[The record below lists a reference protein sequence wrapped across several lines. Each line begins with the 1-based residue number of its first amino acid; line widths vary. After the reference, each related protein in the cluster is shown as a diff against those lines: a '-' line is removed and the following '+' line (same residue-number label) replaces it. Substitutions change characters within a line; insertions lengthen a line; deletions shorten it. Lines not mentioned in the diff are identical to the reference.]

1 MIFIILQLLLK
12 NSGKIKS
19 KIKSAA
25 EALNIQHYQLQKLT
39 GTRFVGHRR
48 AAFKCLLDT
57 WPAMKL
63 AFENII
69 TDPKTRQETKA
80 KVKGLLK
87 KLNLY
92 HFMSLVTCYLDI
104 LEIVTPISKLFE
116 VEHLLPFEVQ
126 PLVSETI
133 ANIDN
138 CINASID
145 HDLLVSYLA
154 SFRLMDGE
162 LNSSFLK
169 ADDRARSN
177 SDCEHVSIAF
187 ENMTDLD
194 ETVVRETIAKK
205 QNALRSLKV
214 IFEER
219 FSSFSDPVYQNM
231 KWLDPK
237 NWEDVAYGSNQIEKL
252 VSHFKDP
259 LEKANFDR
267 HVVHKEWC
275 QLKNFA
281 RSHHSGLDAHS
292 LWEKILIYRRNE
304 FKNVCLVAEI
314 VFSLSTSN
322 SMVERAFSLLTLL
335 LSDKQLSLKHETI
348 KSLMKIN
355 LSDKIWKEKEKN
367 EILERAV
374 DAYLSKR

>member
-1 MIFIILQLLLK
+1 MIKIHCVNHFVEFAIKEALAETEFSKVEDFYYSKTFLLK
-12 NSGKIKS
+12 NSGKIIS

-25 EALNIQHYQLQKLT
+25 NVLNIQHYQLPKLT
-39 GTRFVGHRR
+39 GTRFVGHQR

-69 TDPKTRQETKA
+69 ADPKTRQETKT

-92 HFMSLVTCYLDI
+92 RFMSLVTCYLDI

-116 VEHLLPFEVQ
+116 AERLLPFEVQ

-133 ANIDN
+133 ANIDD

-145 HDLLVSYLA
+145 DDLLVSYLA
-154 SFRLMDGE
+154 SFRPMDGE
-162 LNSSFLK
+162 SNSSFLK

-177 SDCEHVSIAF
+177 SDREHVSIAF

-194 ETVVRETIAKK
+194 ETVVHETIAKK

-214 IFEER
+214 IFEEH
-219 FSSFSDPVYQNM
+219 FSSFSDPIYQTM

-237 NWEDVAYGSNQIEKL
+237 KPGRMMWLI
-252 VSHFKDP
+252 
-259 LEKANFDR
+259 
-267 HVVHKEWC
+267 VVTK
-275 QLKNFA
+275 
-281 RSHHSGLDAHS
+281 
-292 LWEKILIYRRNE
+292 
-304 FKNVCLVAEI
+304 
-314 VFSLSTSN
+314 
-322 SMVERAFSLLTLL
+322 
-335 LSDKQLSLKHETI
+335 
-348 KSLMKIN
+348 
-355 LSDKIWKEKEKN
+355 
-367 EILERAV
+367 
-374 DAYLSKR
+374 